1 MGGVDEN
8 SANTKSISDRFDDW
22 SQQRGSTT
30 AHCDDIGKAGN
41 RGTGRKIAVEK
52 MECGFIC
59 YEVLGVGEW
68 RNQGRGEGKLRRRE
82 EEGRTVNVV
91 SML

>member
-1 MGGVDEN
+1 
-8 SANTKSISDRFDDW
+8 
-22 SQQRGSTT
+22 
-30 AHCDDIGKAGN
+30 
-41 RGTGRKIAVEK
+41 
-52 MECGFIC
+52 MERGFIC

-82 EEGRTVNVV
+82 EEGSTVNVV